1 MTKTNIIDRSRGME
15 IGFYSVGDHTS
26 NPHTGSKT
34 SVRERILE
42 LIEASKLAEEA
53 GLDVFAIGERHQD
66 HTATQAHTVILGAIA
81 QATRRIKLSSSA
93 TVLSVHDP
101 VRIYEDFA
109 TIDLIAN
116 GRVELVAGRG
126 STIGTY
132 YTLGFDVKDYERL
145 FEEKFD
151 LLLRLNREE
160 RVTWQGQFRSPLN
173 DAQILPR
180 PQNGL
185 LPIWRAVGG
194 SPESAIRAGTAGVP
208 MMLATLS
215 GPSVAFKPAVDLY
228 RQAAR
233 QSGHDETVLPV
244 ATTSMLYVAENSQD
258 AQREFYLHLDH
269 VFRLMRGSS
278 FPKQQVL
285 QSAAT
290 EDALMVG
297 SPQLIIEKILR
308 QHELFGHQR
317 VLLQMDLGGIPY
329 DKLARNI
336 QLVAERI
343 APEVRKYTATQSVLN
358 NQADPKRA

>member
-1 MTKTNIIDRSRGME
+1 METNRIDKSKGIE
-15 IGFYSVGDHTS
+15 IGFYSVGDHTA
-26 NPHTGSKT
+26 NPHTGSKI

-42 LIEASKLAEEA
+42 LIKASKLAEEA
-53 GLDVFAIGERHQD
+53 GLDVFAVGERHQD
-66 HTATQAHTVILGAIA
+66 HTATQAHTVILAAIA
-81 QATRRIKLSSSA
+81 QATSRIKISSSA

-109 TIDLIAN
+109 TIDLISN

-132 YTLGFDVKDYERL
+132 YTLGFDVSDYERL

-151 LLLRLNREE
+151 LLLQLNREE
-160 RVTWQGQFRSPLN
+160 MVTWEGQFRAPLN
-173 DAQILPR
+173 NAQILPR
-180 PQNGL
+180 PLSGM

-194 SPESAIRAGTAGVP
+194 SPASAIKAGTAGVP

-215 GPSVAFKPAVDLY
+215 GPSSLFKSAVDVY
-228 RQAAR
+228 RQAAK
-233 QSGHDETVLPV
+233 QAGHDDAALPV
-244 ATTSMLYVAENSQD
+244 ATTSMLYAAENSQD
-258 AQREFYLHLDH
+258 AQKEFYPHLDH

-285 QSAAT
+285 QSANA

-317 VLLQMDLGGIPY
+317 ILLQMDLGGIPY

-336 QLVAERI
+336 QLVAEHI
-343 APEVRKYTATQSVLN
+343 APAVRKYTA
-358 NQADPKRA
+358 AK

>member
-1 MTKTNIIDRSRGME
+1 METKRIDSGKGME

-26 NPHTGSKT
+26 NPHTGSKI
-34 SVRERILE
+34 SVRQRILE

-81 QATRRIKLSSSA
+81 QATRRITISSSA

-109 TIDLIAN
+109 TIDLISN
-116 GRVELVAGRG
+116 GRTELVAGRG

-132 YTLGFDVKDYERL
+132 YTLGFDASDYERL

-151 LLLRLNREE
+151 LLLKLNQEE
-160 RVTWQGQFRSPLN
+160 RVTWQGQFRSPLT
-173 DAQILPR
+173 DAHILPR
-180 PQNGL
+180 PLGGK

-194 SPESAIRAGTAGVP
+194 SPESAARAGMAGVP

-215 GPSVAFKPAVDLY
+215 GPSTAFKPAVDLY
-228 RQAAR
+228 RQAAK
-233 QSGHDETVLPV
+233 QAGHDPAALPV

-258 AQREFYLHLDH
+258 AQKEFYPHLDH
-269 VFRLMRGSS
+269 IFRLMRGTS
-278 FPKQQVL
+278 FPKHPYL
-285 QSAAT
+285 QAADAG
-290 EDALMVG
+290 DALMVG

-317 VLLQMDLGGIPY
+317 ILLQMDLGGIPY

-343 APEVRKYTATQSVLN
+343 APAVRKYTA
-358 NQADPKRA
+358 AK